1 MSKPIKE
8 FIFSDF
14 FPYQVRVYYTSISSK
29 VREAYAT
36 SHGLSVHEWRVLV
49 VLNEHKHVTA
59 KDVVKYSS
67 MAKVNVSRG
76 VADLEKRKYLE
87 RHEDPT
93 DRRSVL
99 LNLTPKGKK
108 AMTELIPIVRD
119 VEKQA
124 LDGLSQDER
133 ETLIRLMEKVRLN
146 AEGIK
151 LHSSEQIT
159 RK

>member
-1 MSKPIKE
+1 MISWMSK
-8 FIFSDF
+8 
-14 FPYQVRVYYTSISSK
+14 T
-29 VREAYAT
+29 
-36 SHGLSVHEWRVLV
+36 
-49 VLNEHKHVTA
+49 